1 MTEETWNVKL
11 AISFIIQL
19 ANDLN
24 IKYMNK
30 DRQLP
35 QLLVSLME
43 YQNNVNAIFQNDQ
56 KLEELELY
64 LN

>member
-35 QLLVSLME
+35 
-43 YQNNVNAIFQNDQ
+43 
-56 KLEELELY
+56 
-64 LN
+64 